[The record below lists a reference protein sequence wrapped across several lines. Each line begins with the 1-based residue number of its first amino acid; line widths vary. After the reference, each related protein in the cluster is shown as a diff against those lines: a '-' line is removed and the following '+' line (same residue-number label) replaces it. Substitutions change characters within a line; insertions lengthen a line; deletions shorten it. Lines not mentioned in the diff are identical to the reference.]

1 MNHQSVE
8 FRQALGSFATGVTV
22 VTAAG
27 AEGAMAGV
35 TANSFTSVS
44 LEPPLIL
51 WCLAN
56 TSDSLPVFRDAAYFA
71 VNILASGQVR
81 LSDHFARR
89 QEDKFSEVSFRR
101 GRGGAPL
108 LDGCVTWLQ
117 CRTAA
122 QYDMGDHRVFVGEVV
137 GFESNWEE
145 ALLFHRGSYGISL
158 PLPGDETRQISP
170 AEAGRYG
177 GEDLYSLLVQAIHAY
192 QEKFEARQNRLV
204 KSSYEARVLLLL
216 RRHCQIEIRE
226 LGRKIQVPQAEM
238 EDILTELAEQ
248 DLINI
253 NEENDRRLVAL
264 GREGA
269 VRAEELWKLARQHE
283 ADALALLHN
292 GDATRFRDNLVQ
304 LIYWDRR

>member
-27 AEGAMAGV
+27 ADGAMAGV

-56 TSDSLPVFRDAAYFA
+56 TSDSLAVFREAAYFA

-89 QEDKFSEVSFRR
+89 QEDKFSEVRFRR

-108 LDGCVTWLQ
+108 LEGCVTWLQ

-122 QYDMGDHRVFVGEVV
+122 QHDMGDHRVFVGEVV
-137 GFESNWEE
+137 GFETSWEE

-158 PLPGDETRQISP
+158 PLPGDDEP
-170 AEAGRYG
+170 EGGWGAAAEIMPLAFWRG
-177 GEDLYSLLVQAIHAY
+177 GMFDI
-192 QEKFEARQNRLV
+192 EARAGIV
-204 KSSYEARVLLLL
+204 GYTSASSGADRYDRRRLL
-216 RRHCQIEIRE
+216 RLRRSRPKRPCFSES
-226 LGRKIQVPQAEM
+226 GR
-238 EDILTELAEQ
+238 
-248 DLINI
+248 
-253 NEENDRRLVAL
+253 
-264 GREGA
+264 G
-269 VRAEELWKLARQHE
+269 
-283 ADALALLHN
+283 
-292 GDATRFRDNLVQ
+292 
-304 LIYWDRR
+304 